1 MNLDTHTEHNPKAPW
16 NEIEVNEPETVTVI
30 SNLTDAFNSGYELEF
45 ILIQVEAMHL
55 ANEILSCLEAT
66 ESGLAG
72 KMRLLIKKL
81 E

>member
-1 MNLDTHTEHNPKAPW
+1 MSLDTHTEHNPKAPW

-45 ILIQVEAMHL
+45 ILIQVEAIYL